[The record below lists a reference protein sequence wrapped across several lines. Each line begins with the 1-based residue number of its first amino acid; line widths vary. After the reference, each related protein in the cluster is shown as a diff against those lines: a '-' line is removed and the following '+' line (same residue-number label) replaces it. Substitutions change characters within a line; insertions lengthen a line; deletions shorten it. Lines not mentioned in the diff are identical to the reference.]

1 MRGLFSAAP
10 SPGALRLAVAGM
22 LFGQLL
28 AVILLLTPDGA
39 ASPRPITILLGLL
52 SFGSFV
58 AATIG
63 DSSEDPKERMRSLRH
78 GA

>member
-28 AVILLLTPDGA
+28 AMILLLTPDDA
-39 ASPRPITILLGLL
+39 RSPRPIVIMLGLL

-63 DSSEDPKERMRSLRH
+63 DSGEDPKVRMRSHRR

>member
-1 MRGLFSAAP
+1 
-10 SPGALRLAVAGM
+10 M

-28 AVILLLTPDGA
+28 AVILLLSPDGA
-39 ASPRPITILLGLL
+39 ASPRPLAVMLGLL

-63 DSSEDPKERMRSLRH
+63 ESGEDPSDRLRSRRR

>member
-28 AVILLLTPDGA
+28 AVILLLSPDGA
-39 ASPRPITILLGLL
+39 ASPRPLAVMLGLL

-63 DSSEDPKERMRSLRH
+63 ESGEDPSDRLRSRRR